1 MRPARRRTTLR
12 SITPSRTT
20 LRSSAPSRARLRS
33 TALLVA
39 LAATVTACSSTP
51 EQDAP
56 AASTADAAVT
66 LDNCGR
72 KVTVAKPPQRAVAL
86 NQGSAEIMYALGLED
101 RMVGTATWTDPV
113 LPEHAAANEKVPRLA
128 DNAPSFERV
137 LEAEP
142 DFVAASFESVL
153 GTGGVASRE
162 QFEQLGVPTYLSPT
176 DCGAKDNSG
185 DGDGV
190 RTTPLTMD
198 DVYGEIRD
206 LAKVFGVAQRG
217 DELVASLQQ
226 RMTAATDGLKAQGV
240 DLMFWFANSESPY
253 MGGCCGAPGVVVTA
267 LGANNSFQD
276 TREEWPQI
284 NWEAVAERDP
294 DVLVIG
300 DLTRRSQTAETGA
313 AKIAFLESNPV
324 TAQMTAV
331 KQKRYVQ
338 LTGQAMNPTMRTVG
352 AVETV
357 AEALRGFGLGG

>member
-1 MRPARRRTTLR
+1 MRPARPATPPRPTTQRLK
-12 SITPSRTT
+12 P
-20 LRSSAPSRARLRS
+20 LRS

-39 LAATVTACSSTP
+39 LAAATATACSSAP
-51 EQDAP
+51 AQDAP
-56 AASTADAAVT
+56 AADTAVT

-72 KVTVAKPPQRAVAL
+72 KITVAEPPKRAVAL
-86 NQGSAEIMYALGLED
+86 NQGSAEIMYALGLQD

-113 LPEHAAANEKVPRLA
+113 LPEYAAANEKVPRLA

-153 GTGGVASRE
+153 GTGGVATRD

-217 DELVASLQQ
+217 DDLVASLQQ
-226 RMTAATDGLKAQGV
+226 RMSAATDGLKAEGV
-240 DLMFWFANSESPY
+240 DLMFWFANSEAPY
-253 MGGCCGAPGVVVTA
+253 MGGCCGAPGVVVKA
-267 LGANNSFQD
+267 LGAGNSFQD

-331 KQKRYVQ
+331 KEKRYVL

-357 AEALRGFGLGG
+357 AQALRRFGLGG

>member
-1 MRPARRRTTLR
+1 MRPARPATPLR
-12 SITPSRTT
+12 STTP
-20 LRSSAPSRARLRS
+20 RA

-39 LAATVTACSSTP
+39 LAAATACSSAP
-51 EQDAP
+51 AQDAP
-56 AASTADAAVT
+56 AAADTAAVT

-72 KVTVAKPPQRAVAL
+72 KVTVAAPPQRAVAL

-153 GTGGVASRE
+153 GTGGVATRD

-217 DELVASLQQ
+217 DDLVASLQQ
-226 RMTAATDGLKAQGV
+226 RMGAATDGLEAEGV
-240 DLMFWFANSESPY
+240 DLAFWFANSEAPY
-253 MGGCCGAPGVVVTA
+253 LGGCCGAPGVVVTA
-267 LGANNSFQD
+267 LGASNSFQD

-313 AKIAFLESNPV
+313 AKIAFLESN
-324 TAQMTAV
+324 
-331 KQKRYVQ
+331 
-338 LTGQAMNPTMRTVG
+338 
-352 AVETV
+352 
-357 AEALRGFGLGG
+357 